1 MTAPVEQP
9 LHIKLRPKRV
19 DSPGMAPTTD
29 LAALKLA
36 WEDQGR
42 PRVWA
47 FVGEPGCG
55 KTTTARALAD
65 AVQAEYRLAT
75 GNAEACILIREI
87 NVADRTGVEFA
98 RELVEQGQLRA
109 SRPVVTILDEA
120 HKLTDAAQNALLKL
134 LEDTPANNYI
144 FICTTEF
151 TKLIPAVRSRCK
163 VVPFSALTKAQA
175 VNWIQ
180 VVCAHLQWQAPPVD
194 VMFALWSEAIGSP
207 RKLLQLLQAWKTTGK
222 IDSEPEIVGEL
233 DIRLLA
239 KAMLNYERWRD
250 GVGKLLKETTFDPEG
265 ARRAISGYMLGVAFN
280 AESPEAIQKALRAVD
295 ALCVPIYQT
304 GRDALA
310 RFVIQCFTAWQ
321 AYKKA

>member
-9 LHIKLRPKRV
+9 LHIRLRPKRI

-29 LAALKLA
+29 LHALKAA
-36 WEDQGR
+36 WDDAGR

-47 FVGEPGCG
+47 FVGDPGCG

-65 AVQAEYRLAT
+65 AVQAEYRLAS
-75 GNAEACILIREI
+75 GNAEACVIIKEV

-109 SRPVVTILDEA
+109 ARPIITILDEA

-134 LEDTPANNYI
+134 LEDTPANNYY
-144 FICTTEF
+144 FICTTEYS
-151 TKLIPAVRSRCK
+151 KLIPAIRSRCK
-163 VVPFSALTKAQA
+163 VIQFSALTKAQA
-175 VNWIQ
+175 VNWLQ
-180 VVCAHLQWQAPPVD
+180 VVCGHLQWPLPPVET
-194 VMFALWSEAIGSP
+194 MFLMWNEAIGSP
-207 RKLLQLLQAWKTTGK
+207 RKLLQILQAWHVTGK
-222 IDSEPEIVGEL
+222 VEGEPEVVGEL

-239 KAMLNYERWRD
+239 KAILEFHRWRD
-250 GVGKLLKETTFDPEG
+250 GVGKLLKETTFEPEG

-280 AESPEAIQKALRAVD
+280 AESPEGVQKALRAVE
-295 ALCVPIYQT
+295 ALCTPIYQT

-310 RFVIQCFTAWQ
+310 AFTIKCFNAWQ
-321 AYKKA
+321 AYKKV